1 MKLVLKILALPVL
14 FVVKVICI
22 LGNLLTNVVSYV
34 IGLLLLVIGG
44 SAIYCIVKAL
54 WQSLL
59 ILVVLGIATIAA
71 VFLLVWAVMKVENI
85 GESLGAFILV
95 GLGMWLICDSDDG
108 AKEVI
113 NHPEKIDIDNSRI
126 IEPVEAI
133 ITGFALSVD
142 SVSVCLGYGAAGK
155 NSVVLPVLVTVFQI
169 IFLYGGIIMSKKIRL
184 KTKVNCITLIS
195 GLIIMIIGLYKLVP
209 FFS

>member
-71 VFLLVWAVMKVENI
+71 VFLLDRKSTRLNSSHVSISYAVFCLKKKRKT
-85 GESLGAFILV
+85 
-95 GLGMWLICDSDDG
+95 SDTMS
-108 AKEVI
+108 A
-113 NHPEKIDIDNSRI
+113 
-126 IEPVEAI
+126 
-133 ITGFALSVD
+133 SV
-142 SVSVCLGYGAAGK
+142 
-155 NSVVLPVLVTVFQI
+155 
-169 IFLYGGIIMSKKIRL
+169 
-184 KTKVNCITLIS
+184 
-195 GLIIMIIGLYKLVP
+195 
-209 FFS
+209 

>member
-85 GESLGAFILV
+85 GESLGAFIRSYIH
-95 GLGMWLICDSDDG
+95 GFE
-108 AKEVI
+108 A
-113 NHPEKIDIDNSRI
+113 DIRWHRRSETKPPAGWRPPPAPPFPAWPQ
-126 IEPVEAI
+126 PVPLP
-133 ITGFALSVD
+133 LSVPAD
-142 SVSVCLGYGAAGK
+142 CHDNALA
-155 NSVVLPVLVTVFQI
+155 
-169 IFLYGGIIMSKKIRL
+169 
-184 KTKVNCITLIS
+184 
-195 GLIIMIIGLYKLVP
+195 
-209 FFS
+209 

>member
-1 MKLVLKILALPVL
+1 MTKLNPKALGRRGDRILCVLPFYTMVDIVVLLQILLYNVVKKKGVEPMKLVLKILALPVL

-85 GESLGAFILV
+85 GESLGAFIR
-95 GLGMWLICDSDDG
+95 S
-108 AKEVI
+108 
-113 NHPEKIDIDNSRI
+113 
-126 IEPVEAI
+126 
-133 ITGFALSVD
+133 
-142 SVSVCLGYGAAGK
+142 
-155 NSVVLPVLVTVFQI
+155 
-169 IFLYGGIIMSKKIRL
+169 
-184 KTKVNCITLIS
+184 
-195 GLIIMIIGLYKLVP
+195 
-209 FFS
+209 